1 MKIIEVVAPLGHR
14 DTIEGIAEHFE
25 VRGHWPGVETEDK
38 RCVVRMLVQDE
49 KRQEVLD
56 ALQGALLKFEHV
68 DIVVIPVDVALPRPK
83 EDESEQQAR
92 RKAATREELYNDV
105 SRGTQL
111 DGNYLLLVL
120 LSTIVAA
127 IGLIENNVAV
137 VIGAMV
143 IAPLLGPNIALA
155 LATALGDKPLMA
167 KSLSSMVVGLSVA
180 VLVAFLIA
188 AFLPLQLTSQE
199 LLSRTDVKPDSIA
212 LAMASGAAAVLSLTT
227 GLSSVLVG
235 VMVAVALLPPAA
247 TMGLMLGAG
256 HWQLA
261 EGAGLLLAANIVC
274 VNLAAKLVLLY
285 QGIRPRTWLEKQKA
299 KQSTILSLLFWIIS
313 LAALIAIIYTRGPLL
328 LGR

>member
-1 MKIIEVVAPLGHR
+1 MKIIEVVAPLGHC

-25 VRGHWPGVETEDK
+25 VRSFWRGVDTGDA
-38 RCVVRMLVQDE
+38 RCVIRMLVQDE

-56 ALQGALLKFEHV
+56 ALQGALLKFEHI
-68 DIVVIPVDVALPRPK
+68 DIVVIPVDVALPRP
-83 EDESEQQAR
+83 EVDETEQQAK

-105 SRGTQL
+105 SRGAQL
-111 DGNYLLLVL
+111 DGNYLLLVF

-137 VIGAMV
+137 IIGAMV

-155 LATALGDKPLMA
+155 LGTALGDRPLMA
-167 KSLSSMVVGLSVA
+167 KSLNSMLVGLSMA
-180 VLVAFLIA
+180 VLVAFMIA
-188 AFLPLQLTSQE
+188 SIIPLQLTSQE
-199 LLSRTDVKPDSIA
+199 LLSRTDVKLDSIA

-247 TMGLMLGAG
+247 TMGLMFGAG
-256 HWQLA
+256 QWRLA
-261 EGAGLLLAANIVC
+261 EGAGLLLAANIVS

-285 QGIRPRTWLEKQKA
+285 RGIRPRTWLEKQQA
-299 KQSTILSLLFWIIS
+299 KQSTILSLLFWIFS
-313 LAALIAIIYTRGPLL
+313 LAALVAIIYTRGVQL
-328 LGR
+328 LGQ